1 MKAGGFT
8 PTSGPEIVAG
18 RAEFF
23 TPTPG
28 PEMVGDGFTPTPG
41 IVVRL
46 AALIVWLAPALAR
59 ADDTQ
64 GDDPCTS
71 AVIDPVVTP
80 VRDIDLDAQRSAC
93 VRQDVSARSLSHAL
107 IDTPGFHGVLG
118 GDLTLGGH
126 LIIRK
131 AHELS
136 AQLRVVDFSFVQNA
150 VNKVTNTGFGP
161 LVIGVATGNWIGD
174 GARGAIA
181 AQVELPYTRDQMDTQ
196 HVSGQV
202 AGLVTGKLANRVIL
216 HARLGALGMHA
227 ESVAGSTNRLAFRA
241 GTDIAWHVRARVALI
256 GGADISAG
264 WVHGFDHLLLR
275 AGVHWRMTHS
285 SDWRLRAGLGAPVG
299 GAERTNAVLD
309 LAVVHGL

>member
-1 MKAGGFT
+1 MKL
-8 PTSGPEIVAG
+8 
-18 RAEFF
+18 
-23 TPTPG
+23 
-28 PEMVGDGFTPTPG
+28 
-41 IVVRL
+41 VV
-46 AALIVWLAPALAR
+46 LIVLLAPAFAG
-59 ADDTQ
+59 ADDAH
-64 GDDPCTS
+64 GDDPCTA

-93 VRQDVSARSLSHAL
+93 MRQDVSARLLSHAL

-118 GDLTLGGH
+118 GDLALGGH

-150 VNKVTNTGFGP
+150 VNKVTNAGFGP
-161 LVIGVATGNWIGD
+161 LVLGAAAGNWIGA

-181 AQVELPYTRDQMDTQ
+181 LELELPYTRDQMDTL
-196 HVSGQV
+196 HVSGQL
-202 AGLVTGKLANRVIL
+202 AGLVTGKLADRVIL
-216 HARLGALGMHA
+216 HARLGTLGMYA
-227 ESVAGSTNRLAFRA
+227 ESVAGSTHRLAFRA
-241 GTDIAWHVRARVALI
+241 GTDIAWHVRARVALM

-264 WVHGFDHLLLR
+264 WSHGFDHVLLR
-275 AGVHWRMTHS
+275 AGVHWRMTRGG
-285 SDWRLRAGLGAPVG
+285 DWRLRAGLGAPVG